1 MLGRAG
7 VKTPLIGSYRLK
19 LPAGFEAPI
28 VCHSWVTVCDN
39 RLRFREVFMRIVLR
53 TVVLLGALAVPAS
66 AAADVTFNTDVLPI
80 LQKHCQMCHRPGEV
94 APMSLLT
101 FADARP
107 WARAIKAAVLLQ
119 KMPPWQVEPQYDH
132 KFSNAAR
139 LTPAE
144 REILAAWA
152 DSGAAEGDAKDT
164 PAPVTFV
171 DGWNLTPDLIV
182 EMPTEFHVQATGTIE
197 YQYMLVK
204 ANFSEDTWVRAA
216 EMRPGNSK
224 VVHHGEV
231 WVLPPGSKWMA
242 DAVPGV
248 AYPQS
253 QRPKIGED
261 NIDILGKF
269 NPGLGVQTFDFGD
282 SAKFVPKG
290 SDLVFEIHYTAVGTP
305 QIDRTKVGIV
315 FADGPHTTRYFTSY
329 GPTASNLVIP
339 AGDSNAEVVSEVTAT
354 TDMKLVYAQPHMH
367 LRGKDYEMRA
377 IFPNGDSQTLFKSK
391 WDFNWQLG
399 YVFTQPIDLPKG
411 TRLIGISHFDNSAAN
426 RFNPDPSKEIRWGL
440 QNWDEMS
447 NCFIG
452 LVFDATVDPKKIF
465 VRSGPSLLPV
475 GPPGPTLATLK
486 ENSTK

>member
-1 MLGRAG
+1 
-7 VKTPLIGSYRLK
+7 
-19 LPAGFEAPI
+19 
-28 VCHSWVTVCDN
+28 
-39 RLRFREVFMRIVLR
+39 MRIVR
-53 TVVLLGALAVPAS
+53 RAAILLGALAIPAS
-66 AAADVTFNTDVLPI
+66 ATADVTFNKDVLPI
-80 LQKHCQMCHRPGEV
+80 LQQHCQTCHRPGEV

-119 KMPPWQVEPQYDH
+119 KMPPWPVEPQYDH

-152 DSGAAEGDAKDT
+152 DGGALEGDAKDI
-164 PAPVTFV
+164 PAPATFV
-171 DGWNLTPDLIV
+171 DGWNLTPDLVV
-182 EMPTEFHVQATGTIE
+182 EMPTDFHVQPTGTIE

-204 ANFSEDTWVRAA
+204 ANFTDDTWVRAA
-216 EMRPGNSK
+216 EMRPGNAK

-231 WVLPPGSKWMA
+231 WVL
-242 DAVPGV
+242 
-248 AYPQS
+248 
-253 QRPKIGED
+253 RPKIGED

-269 NPGLGVQTFDFGD
+269 NPGVGAQTFDFGD

-305 QIDRTKVGIV
+305 QVDRTKVGIV
-315 FADGPHTTRYFTSY
+315 FAKGPHTTRYFTSY
-329 GPTASNLVIP
+329 GPTAGNLVIP
-339 AGDSNAEVVSEVTAT
+339 AGDKNAEVVSEVTAT
-354 TDMKLVYAQPHMH
+354 TDLKLVYAQPHMH

-377 IFPNGDSQTLFKSK
+377 ILPNGESQTLFKSK

-411 TRLIGISHFDNSAAN
+411 TRLIGISHFDNSTAN

-475 GPPGPTLATLK
+475 GPPGPTLATLEK
-486 ENSTK
+486 NSTK

>member
-1 MLGRAG
+1 M
-7 VKTPLIGSYRLK
+7 
-19 LPAGFEAPI
+19 
-28 VCHSWVTVCDN
+28 
-39 RLRFREVFMRIVLR
+39 RFVLR
-53 TVVLLGALAVPAS
+53 TVILLAALAIPAS
-66 AAADVTFNTDVLPI
+66 ATADTTFNKDVLPI
-80 LQKHCQMCHRPGEV
+80 LQKHCQTCHRPGEV

-119 KMPPWQVEPQYDH
+119 KMPPWPVEPQYDH

-152 DSGAAEGDAKDT
+152 DGGALEGDANDR
-164 PAPVTFV
+164 PAPGTFV

-182 EMPTEFHVQATGTIE
+182 EMPTDFQVQATGTIE

-204 ANFSEDTWVRAA
+204 ANFTEDVWVRAA
-216 EMRPGNSK
+216 EMRPGNAK

-231 WVLPPGSKWMA
+231 WVLPPGSAWMA

-253 QRPKIGED
+253 VRPKIGED

-269 NPGLGVQTFDFGD
+269 NPGLGAQTFDFGD

-290 SDLVFEIHYTAVGTP
+290 SDLVFEIHYTAIGTP
-305 QIDRTKVGIV
+305 QVDRTKVGIV
-315 FADGPHTTRYFTSY
+315 FAKGPHTTRYFTSY
-329 GPTASNLVIP
+329 GPTAGNLVIP
-339 AGDSNAEVVSEVTAT
+339 AGDNNAEVVSEVTAT
-354 TDMKLVYAQPHMH
+354 TDLKLVYAQPHMH

-377 IFPNGDSQTLFKSK
+377 ILPNGESQTLFKSK

-452 LVFDATVDPKKIF
+452 LVFDANVDPKKIF

-486 ENSTK
+486 KNSTQ